1 MSRGVPTGPVTADL
15 YRQVLEAVAQAI
27 DIPGAATAGDDEI
40 RDEILSQRADRAAY
54 AIQTVLRHSDD
65 AEIVHGAIVMLKRN
79 LGDHEY
85 EEPLYVVDS
94 HTSTGRGDP
103 ARVLG
108 LGAMLLPKGAHR

>member
-1 MSRGVPTGPVTADL
+1 MSRGAPTGPVTAEL
-15 YRQVLEAVAQAI
+15 YRQVLQAVAEAI
-27 DIPGAATAGDDEI
+27 DLPDAVTAGDEEI
-40 RDEILSQRADRAAY
+40 RDEILAQRADRAAY

-65 AEIVHGAIVMLKRN
+65 AEIVHGAIVTLKRN
-79 LGDHEY
+79 LDGHEV

-108 LGAMLLPKGAHR
+108 LGAMLLPKAAG